1 MFYIV
6 GTRSPRRYTAVLLPE
21 TCSVKVGGVECQLP
35 PTYVVSIQSEHGEY
49 MVAVV
54 CDDHRD
60 GLENRLAAM
69 QSTGRVPA
77 GRIHF
82 QPVKMV
88 TTDCVAGMEEDY
100 VEIELKRG
108 KDSDRKI

>member
-1 MFYIV
+1 M
-6 GTRSPRRYTAVLLPE
+6 LLPE
-21 TCSVKVGGVECQLP
+21 TCSIKVDGTECRLP
-35 PTYVVSIQSEHGEY
+35 PAYVVSVRSHDGEY

-60 GLENRLAAM
+60 GLERKLGEM
-69 QSTGRVPA
+69 QRAGRVPA
-77 GRIHF
+77 GEVHF

-88 TTDCVAGMEEDY
+88 TTDCVTGMEEDY

-108 KDSDRKI
+108 TDSDRKAA